1 MNSSITENCL
11 NKGTAESYSGSSNCL
26 TFLDAAEMQGNAQA
40 TWTVSSTTHETW
52 PDPYPYA
59 NYMWSYPIYQYVP
72 YPYPVDYELLAD
84 KIADRIKGTK
94 ERSKEEIRKEINKLL
109 SELEKSK

>member
-11 NKGTAESYSGSSNCL
+11 NKGTAESYSGSNNCL
-26 TFLDAAEMQGNAQA
+26 TFSDAAVNAQA
-40 TWTVSSTTHETW
+40 TWTASSVEGCY
-52 PDPYPYA
+52 PYPYA